1 MKSRSVPESFLAHF
15 GLSALSAALL
25 FGLAAC
31 GGGDPSPAAEQ
42 TLANTAPDGRQSAL
56 QVSGTVTG
64 LGRLAV
70 DGVRYDTAGATVR
83 TEADPSAPAV
93 TTASALQLGQRV
105 TLQASNGQATEVVIQ
120 PSLFGPVGAVHLDA
134 RSFTVYG
141 QAVVVRTEGEGRT
154 VFAGASGLAA
164 LAVGDAVEVH
174 GNLQADKSL
183 LATRVER
190 KAKTELGKGVK
201 VGGRIAALNL
211 DTRRFK
217 FNDMTVD
224 FSAATVLPL
233 GATPQAGQLALVYS
247 RTLPGAA
254 GLKADTLKLVT
265 PADGGGFV
273 LGGGVTAFAS
283 VANFTVSGIQVDASQ
298 ARVSGSGAV
307 GLGAVVSLEGTVVDG
322 VLKAA
327 TMTIVKPAPV
337 TEVPMTVEGTIGD
350 WVSGAKFKVQG
361 QWVDASAASFSGGV
375 AADLGNGARVVVAGV
390 VKGELL
396 KARTVTFKA
405 PPVAQTVKLMGEVRD
420 YDAAAGRFEFL
431 GVTLKLADG
440 VGFVDGTRDTLAN
453 GKRVQVTG
461 VADKAGIVW
470 VSRVDFLPDLARQ
483 AAVVGGRV
491 GDLAAGGFKLPGMAV
506 SFNDDTV
513 FEGGGR
519 ADLANGLL
527 VLAKGKYNAATKTV
541 AATWIELITEDAYLP
556 RVAGGIGEYHSPAN
570 FKIGPQRI
578 DASKAVFIHGTA
590 EDLAVGVLVEVVGQ
604 LVTVDGVRV
613 LQASK
618 LRCLTE

>member
-1 MKSRSVPESFLAHF
+1 MKSRSSVLLSHF
-15 GLSALSAALL
+15 GLSSLSAALL
-25 FGLAAC
+25 FALAAC
-31 GGGDPSPAAEQ
+31 GGGDPAPAAE
-42 TLANTAPDGRQSAL
+42 RQQAQ
-56 QVSGTVTG
+56 QVTGTVTG
-64 LGRLAV
+64 VGELSV
-70 DGVRYDTAGATVR
+70 DGVGYDTTRARVLSERNPAAATDVSVA
-83 TEADPSAPAV
+83 EV
-93 TTASALQLGQRV
+93 QLGMRV
-105 TLQASNGQATEVVIQ
+105 SVQAVSGQASEVVIQ
-120 PSLFGPVGAVHLDA
+120 PSVFGPVAAINLDS
-134 RSFTVYG
+134 RSFTIYG
-141 QAVVVRTEGEGRT
+141 QKVVVRSEGENRT
-154 VFAGASGLAA
+154 VFAGVANLAG

-174 GNLQADKSL
+174 GTLQDDRSL

-211 DTRRFK
+211 DARRFK

-247 RTLPGAA
+247 RTLPGAG

-273 LGGGVTAFAS
+273 LGGGVTAFTSIAH
-283 VANFTVSGIQVDASQ
+283 FTVSGVQVDASQ
-298 ARVSGSGAV
+298 ARVNGSGSV

-322 VLKAA
+322 VLKASV
-327 TMTIVKPAPV
+327 MTIVKPAPA

-361 QWVDASAASFSGGV
+361 QWVDASAASFVGGV

-405 PPVAQTVKLMGEVRD
+405 PPVAQAVKLMGEVRE
-420 YDAAAGRFEFL
+420 YNAAAGSFEFL

-440 VGFVDGTRDTLAN
+440 VVFVDGTRDTLAN
-453 GKRVQVTG
+453 GKRVQITG

-470 VSRVDFLPDLARQ
+470 VSRVDFLPDLAKQ
-483 AAVVGGRV
+483 AAVAGGRIS
-491 GDLAAGGFKLPGMAV
+491 DLAAGGFKLPGLAV

-513 FEGGGR
+513 FEGGHR
-519 ADLANGLL
+519 ADLSNGLM

-556 RVAGGIGEYHSPAN
+556 RVAGGISEYKSVAN
-570 FKIGPQRI
+570 FKIGPQRV
-578 DASKAVFIHGTA
+578 DASKAVFVHGTA
-590 EDLAVGVLVEVVGQ
+590 NDLAVGVLVEAVGQ

-613 LQASK
+613 LQASQ